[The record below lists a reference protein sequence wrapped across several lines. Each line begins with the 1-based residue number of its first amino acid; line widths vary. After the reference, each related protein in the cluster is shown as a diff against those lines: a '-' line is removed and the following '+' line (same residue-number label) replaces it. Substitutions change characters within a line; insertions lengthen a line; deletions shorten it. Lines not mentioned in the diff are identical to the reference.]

1 MFLTHNLQYFIV
13 TVLLNNSNYTGN
25 ILILFLDLSFNSS
38 DRAPKNE
45 NQPLSINL
53 IGDFEDKN
61 GNKKGF

>member
-1 MFLTHNLQYFIV
+1 V